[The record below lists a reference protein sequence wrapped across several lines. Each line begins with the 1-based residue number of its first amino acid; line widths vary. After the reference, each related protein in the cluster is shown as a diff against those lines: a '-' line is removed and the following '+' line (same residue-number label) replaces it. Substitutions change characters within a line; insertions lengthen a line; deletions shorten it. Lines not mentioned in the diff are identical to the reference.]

1 MIFIPFLVPLKV
13 CSSTMIKLFSAI
25 YPLTG
30 QATWDLALILVRTI
44 IVFELKEFVFE
55 VRVIDERLK

>member
-1 MIFIPFLVPLKV
+1 MIFIPVPVPLKV
-13 CSSTMIKLFSAI
+13 CSSIKLFSAI
-25 YPLTG
+25 HPLTG